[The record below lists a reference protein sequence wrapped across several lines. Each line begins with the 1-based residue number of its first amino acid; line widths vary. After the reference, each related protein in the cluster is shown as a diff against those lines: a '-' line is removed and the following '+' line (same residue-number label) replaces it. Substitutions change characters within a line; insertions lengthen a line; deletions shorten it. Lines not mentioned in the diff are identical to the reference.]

1 MSTVFDTE
9 IKFLKGVGP
18 SRATLLEKE
27 FGIMRYKDLLYF
39 FPFRYVDRSKFYS
52 IREIDS
58 THAYIQIRGQITKV
72 SLVGEGKS
80 KRLVA
85 VLSDGTAAIELVFFK
100 GLKWIQEKLK
110 VNAEYIVFGKPSSFN
125 QTYNMVHPEMELT
138 SEQSKSLAGTMV
150 GIYPSSDAIKS
161 SGLTNKSIAK
171 LEALLLEQTLPY
183 ISETL
188 PQYIIENRK
197 LCSLQFALQNIHFP
211 TDTRALEKAQERLK
225 FEELFYLQLS
235 LLKQKHTRMRAS
247 TGVKFNKLGNAFNT
261 TYNNLPF
268 PLTGAQKRVLKE
280 IRSDVVSGVQM
291 NRLLQGDVGSGKTLV
306 AILSAMM
313 AIDNGYQACIMAP
326 TEVLAIQHYN
336 GVFKFIQDSGVEV
349 ALLTGSTK
357 TAERRRIHEGLEN
370 GSINIIFGT
379 HALIEDNVKFRN
391 LGLAVIDEQ
400 HRFGVDQR
408 AKLWSKATVPPH
420 ILVMT
425 ATPIPRTLAMTLYG
439 DLDVSVIDELPPGR
453 KPIQTVHWTESK
465 RGSLYN
471 FMRKEIASGRQV
483 FIVYPLIKES
493 EKMDYQNLE
502 EGFDAICEAFPP
514 DKYVT
519 SVVHGKQKPDDKAIS
534 MDSFVKGRANILVAT
549 SVIEVGV
556 DVPNASVM
564 VIESAERFGLS
575 QLHQLRGRVGRGA
588 EKSYCILM
596 TGYKLSEDSKKRI
609 DMMCQTNDGFELA
622 EADLKMR
629 GPGDFEGTRQSG
641 LAIDLHIANLGRDN
655 AILEDARRIAQAV
668 LDIDPTLG
676 DSRNSLLVSQLKELK
691 FEIKDYSNIS

>member
-1 MSTVFDTE
+1 MSDILKND

-18 SRATLLEKE
+18 SRASLLTKE
-27 FGIMRYKDLLYF
+27 FGIETFRDLLYF
-39 FPFRYVDRSKFYS
+39 FPFRYVDRSRFYS

-58 THAYIQIRGQITKV
+58 THAYIQLRGKITKI
-72 SLVGEGKS
+72 SIVGEGRA

-85 VLSDGTAAIELVFFK
+85 ILYDGTGWIELVFFK
-100 GLKWIQEKLK
+100 GLKWMQEKLK
-110 VNAEYIVFGKPSSFN
+110 IDTEYIVFGKPSSFN
-125 QTYNMVHPEMELT
+125 QSFNMVHPEIEPAG
-138 SEQSKSLAGTMV
+138 EQSKSLAGTMV
-150 GIYPSSDAIKS
+150 GIYPSTDAIKN
-161 SGLTNKSIAK
+161 SGLSNKSFAK
-171 LEALLLEQTLPY
+171 LEAALLEQTLPY

-188 PQYIIENRK
+188 PQYIIENRR
-197 LCSLQFALQNIHFP
+197 LCSLQYALRNIHFP
-211 TDTRALEKAQERLK
+211 SDTRALEKAQERLK

-235 LLKQKHTRMRAS
+235 LLKQKHARMRAS
-247 TGVKFNKLGNAFNT
+247 TGVKFNRLGNAFNT

-268 PLTGAQKRVLKE
+268 PLTCAQKRVIKE
-280 IRSDVVSGVQM
+280 IRADVVSGIQM

-313 AIDNGYQACIMAP
+313 AVDNGYQACIMAP

-336 GVFKFIQDSGVEV
+336 GVFKFIKESGVEV

-370 GSINIIFGT
+370 GTINVIFGT

-408 AKLWSKATVPPH
+408 AKLWSKSDVPPH
-420 ILVMT
+420 VLVMT

-453 KPIQTVHWTESK
+453 KPVQTVHWTESK

-471 FMRKEIASGRQV
+471 FMRKEIAAGRQV
-483 FIVYPLIKES
+483 FVVYPLIKES

-502 EGFDAICEAFPP
+502 EGFDTICEAFPP

-519 SVVHGKQKPDDKAIS
+519 AVVHGKQKPDDKAVS
-534 MDSFVKGRANILVAT
+534 MESFVKGRADILVAT

-641 LAIDLHIANLGRDN
+641 LAIDLHIASLGRDN
-655 AILEDARRIAQAV
+655 AVLEDARRIAQAV
-668 LDIDPTLG
+668 LDVDPMLQE
-676 DSRNSLLVSQLKELK
+676 SRNELLVNQLRDLK
-691 FEIKDYSNIS
+691 YEIKDYSNIS